1 MALNVQP
8 ENQKTDEAARQ
19 GKPTAAADSDFQPQT
34 VTENKA
40 RIKTKK
46 KLDDDAEG
54 DDILGKAYDGRLV
67 RRFAVYLR
75 PYKWQVILA
84 LLLVLGTSAADLAG
98 PFLTKIAIDNYI
110 AVNNLSDLWLIL
122 VLFLVTLLFGFG
134 LRYSQTYLMNVVGQ
148 RVMYDMR
155 VAVFSHI
162 QRLPLAFFDRNP
174 VGRLMSR
181 LTSDI
186 DALNELLTNG
196 LVAILGDLVTL
207 FAVMI
212 IMVLLDWRLALVCY
226 GVLSLI
232 AIVCFVIQRYLR
244 QTYRMVRSRLARI
257 NAFLQENVSGMLVVQ
272 LFNREERAFQ
282 QFTKLNRSYYD
293 ATIKSGLT
301 FSLFFPIVS
310 FLTYLATAGII
321 WVGSGNVLSKIIT
334 FGVLVAFIQYL
345 DRAFQPIRD
354 LAEKYN
360 ILQGAMAASERIFGV
375 LDEQPTIQDQDTPKT
390 FAEPF
395 RGEIEFRHVV
405 FSYTPDELVLKDVS
419 FKITQGSSVAIVGAT
434 GAGKTSIISLM
445 SRFYD
450 VQQGQILV
458 DGLDVREVSQAE
470 LRRHIGMV
478 LQDPV
483 LFSGSIAENIRLL
496 DTSISDERVRQAA
509 EFVNAARFI
518 EKLEGTYAYE
528 VKERGANLSVGQRQL
543 LAFARAIAFNPE
555 VLLVLDEATS
565 SVDTEN
571 EALIQEA
578 LEKLMQGRTS
588 IIIAHRLSTIRHV
601 DRIIVLHKGQVVETG
616 SHEELLDRRGYYYR
630 LYELQYQDQKIAQ

>member
-1 MALNVQP
+1 MASNVQP
-8 ENQKTDEAARQ
+8 ENQKTDEATRQ
-19 GKPTAAADSDFQPQT
+19 GNPTAAADSDFQPET
-34 VTENKA
+34 VAENKA
-40 RIKTKK
+40 RLKAKK

-67 RRFAVYLR
+67 RRFATYLQ

-110 AVNNLSDLWLIL
+110 AVNNLGGLWLIL
-122 VLFLVTLLFGFG
+122 VLFLVTLLLGFG

-162 QRLPLAFFDRNP
+162 QRLPLAFFDLNP

-212 IMVLLDWRLALVCY
+212 IMVVLDWRLALVCY
-226 GVLSLI
+226 GVLSLV
-232 AIVCFVIQRYLR
+232 AFVCFAIQKYLR

-272 LFNREERAFQ
+272 LFNREQRAFQ
-282 QFTKLNRSYYD
+282 QFTGLNRSYYD

-375 LDEQPTIQDQDTPKT
+375 LDEQPTVQDPPQPKI

-395 RGEIEFRHVV
+395 RGEIEFRNVV
-405 FSYTPDELVLKDVS
+405 FSYTPDELVLKNVS
-419 FKITQGSSVAIVGAT
+419 FKIAQGSSVAIVGAT

-483 LFSGSIAENIRLL
+483 LFSGTIAENIRLL
-496 DTSISDERVRQAA
+496 DTSIGDERVRHAA